1 MTGQPG
7 RSGGK
12 REGVGR
18 PPGGSGGRDRPMCSR
33 SRNTPTPT
41 TAYVLIGSTV
51 PAKHRSRFSLNSSAT
66 LPPWR
71 SSRTATNRADLSIAA
86 ENSARRSKSSAMH
99 CQRSRQLARPIR
111 AQRPD
116 FSAAQ
121 RMNVIEPALGTG
133 RASTRATRRST
144 STFTLTATAS
154 GLSCHLISPHLENNP
169 EQTDKPLSS
178 QKFFMLLAPVI

>member
-1 MTGQPG
+1 
-7 RSGGK
+7 
-12 REGVGR
+12 
-18 PPGGSGGRDRPMCSR
+18 MCSR

-51 PAKHRSRFSLNSSAT
+51 PAKRRSRFSLNSSAT

-99 CQRSRQLARPIR
+99 CQRSRRLARPIR

-154 GLSCHLISPHLENNP
+154 GLSCHLISNNP

>member
-51 PAKHRSRFSLNSSAT
+51 PAKRRSRFSLNSSAT

-99 CQRSRQLARPIR
+99 CQRSRRLARDVDRRRHPWRFRGRRCSGREGDGRSAQAQIAGQRKARIR
-111 AQRPD
+111 RSAPKIA
-116 FSAAQ
+116 SAA
-121 RMNVIEPALGTG
+121 M
-133 RASTRATRRST
+133 ASRNARGI
-144 STFTLTATAS
+144 FL
-154 GLSCHLISPHLENNP
+154 
-169 EQTDKPLSS
+169 
-178 QKFFMLLAPVI
+178 